1 VALSLLRD
9 QLVLALERGSF
20 TEPIPGM
27 TIYVSDKGEQPSGG
41 IFISDGRIASEPRV
55 IVAQDYR
62 VLIDSASDQVALRLQ
77 DGVIHTKPDEID
89 EYQLASFSSYDL
101 KLSLNQSGYASTEER
116 PSYDQLVARLNAS
129 QWRDPWALR
138 RLTEYYKD
146 MAFPTASLILCMLG
160 LPVGIVS
167 KRSGRI
173 GGFAVGVLVIIAYYV
188 LNVACEFLVTA
199 AAIPPFAG
207 AWLPNSVFLVITLV
221 SFYRMSKQ

>member
-1 VALSLLRD
+1 MLRD

-116 PSYDQLVARLNAS
+116 PSYDQLVARAGQPHLERS
-129 QWRDPWALR
+129 R
-138 RLTEYYKD
+138 RLRSRLERAPAPAARTT
-146 MAFPTASLILCMLG
+146 PTPPAASAPPPRAGMG
-160 LPVGIVS
+160 PRGAPVRGG
-167 KRSGRI
+167 RSRP
-173 GGFAVGVLVIIAYYV
+173 
-188 LNVACEFLVTA
+188 
-199 AAIPPFAG
+199 AIPLPPECDGARIKVISVAPLFAE
-207 AWLPNSVFLVITLV
+207 AIMRIHKDLSLSALF
-221 SFYRMSKQ
+221 S